1 MGVPR
6 EQLEAS
12 MQELVNRLPLARAG
26 RTDEIAKVAVFLA
39 SDESSYITA
48 TDLTADGG
56 FMNV

>member
-1 MGVPR
+1 MVRIRKPI
-6 EQLEAS
+6 
-12 MQELVNRLPLARAG
+12 NRLPLARAG

-48 TDLTADGG
+48 TDLTVDGG

>member
-1 MGVPR
+1 MHKNIGGAIAADPVR
-6 EQLEAS
+6 IK
-12 MQELVNRLPLARAG
+12 ARFLMCFSN
-26 RTDEIAKVAVFLA
+26 FLA